1 MNLLPL
7 ITWIEST
14 AMGTAIRESTWLFP
28 FIEAGHLLA
37 LSLMGGAVLIVDLRM
52 MGWGMRRLSAS
63 QISRDVHPWLVGSLL
78 GLIVTGVLLFMSEAT
93 KCYFNPAFWVKMG
106 FLVAGTLYTFTVRQR
121 VALAGG
127 AEVDPARARLVAI
140 GSVCL
145 WSGVGI
151 AGRAIGFY

>member
-1 MNLLPL
+1 MNLLPV
-7 ITWIEST
+7 IEWIENT
-14 AMGTAIRESTWLFP
+14 AIGTAIRESTWLFP

-37 LSLMGGAVLIVDLRM
+37 LALMGGAVLIVDLRM
-52 MGWGMRRLSAS
+52 MGWGMRRLSAA
-63 QISRDVHPWLVGSLL
+63 QISRDVHPWLVASLL
-78 GLIVTGVLLFMSEAT
+78 GLIVTGILLFMSEAT

-106 FLVAGTLYTFTVRQR
+106 FLVAATLYTFTVRQR

-127 AEVDPARARLVAI
+127 AEVDPTKARIVSMVSI
-140 GSVCL
+140 VL

>member
-1 MNLLPL
+1 MDLLPL
-7 ITWIEST
+7 IEWIEHT
-14 AMGTAIRESTWLFP
+14 AIGTAIRESTWLFP

-37 LSLMGGAVLIVDLRM
+37 LALMGGAVLIVDLRM
-52 MGWGMRRLSAS
+52 MGWGMRRLSAA
-63 QISRDVHPWLVGSLL
+63 QISRDVHPWLVASLL
-78 GLIVTGVLLFMSEAT
+78 GLIATGILLFMSEAT

-106 FLVAGTLYTFTVRQR
+106 FLVVGTIYTFTVRQR

-127 AEVDPARARLVAI
+127 AEVDPTKARIVSMV
-140 GSVCL
+140 SVVL